1 MLSVIMSGLN
11 VAQKDLEVA
20 SNNVANASTVGF
32 KRSTASFQD
41 VFSNDPSSNPK
52 TTVGSG
58 AITSLVSR
66 STSQGSMSS
75 TDKVTDLAIAGRGY
89 FTLASTDPE
98 TGTRNVVYTR
108 AGNFSV
114 NVRGEIVDASDN
126 QLQVFQTTNGKVNT
140 AAPLVGATITAEKDP
155 ADVRVPLTET
165 AAVGAKVTVRLA
177 GNVLVEKTL
186 TQPDID
192 NGFVTVSAPGVS
204 SDNSADLSSSY
215 EAAEVRIAW
224 TPQQGATP
232 PAVGDQVRFTG
243 QNGFVKTV
251 TLTQANID
259 AGFVKVEAPVTN
271 NSTIAQATAEFLSGG
286 TTMANITPAMTSA
299 ISAHVAASEY
309 RGVYLQGISIDS
321 KGVVTA
327 TYGDGS
333 KTDVGAIALASF
345 RNDSALKPIGNTKF
359 ISSDG
364 SGQAVMTRAG
374 APFAGDILSGTLEQA
389 NVDITQELMT
399 MLKAQQLYNGNARM
413 LQTAV
418 EVGSRI
424 TDKI

>member
-41 VFSNDPSSNPK
+41 VFSNDPSANPK
-52 TTVGSG
+52 TSVGSG

-89 FTLASTDPE
+89 FTLASTDPD
-98 TGTRNVVYTR
+98 TGARNVVYTR

-114 NVRGEIVDASDN
+114 NVNGEIVDASDN

-140 AAPLVGATITAEKDP
+140 TAPLVGAKISAEKDP

-165 AAVGAKVTVRLA
+165 ASVGAQVTVNL
-177 GNVLVEKTL
+177 GSNVLVQKTL
-186 TQPDID
+186 TQADVD
-192 NGFVTVSAPGVS
+192 AGYVTVSAPGVS
-204 SDNSADLSSSY
+204 SDNSADLSASY
-215 EAAEVRIAW
+215 QVATVRVAW
-224 TPQQGATP
+224 TTAAGATAP
-232 PAVGDQVRFTG
+232 VAGDQVRFTG

-251 TLTQANID
+251 TLTAAD
-259 AGFVKVEAPVTN
+259 VAAGFVNVEAPAN
-271 NSTIAQATAEFLSGG
+271 NNATIAQATADFLSGG
-286 TTMANITPAMTSA
+286 VQMANITPAMTSA
-299 ISAHVAASEY
+299 ITAHAAASEY

-321 KGVVTA
+321 KGLITA

-359 ISSDG
+359 ISSDA
-364 SGQAVMTRAG
+364 SGQALMTRAG

-424 TDKI
+424 TDKL